1 MPETHCDEM
10 CKPSYVDLSD
20 AFHFQL
26 LLLFLCRII
35 AKQKENKMDLN
46 NVAMI
51 MAPNLFL
58 NTGNKSGVTLREAE
72 MAKGTINI
80 VRMLIKYHAILWT
93 VGGTHTYFEKIRSLG
108 SRKIIIIIMKY
119 TMTTFGIMT
128 TCDVDVPCTCNWS
141 LKVTKPCSVNIL

>member
-1 MPETHCDEM
+1 MVFPQE
-10 CKPSYVDLSD
+10 SYELIYIHHAKSQITCILYYSTGILY
-20 AFHFQL
+20 FSFQL

-93 VGGTHTYFEKIRSLG
+93 VSVLI
-108 SRKIIIIIMKY
+108 
-119 TMTTFGIMT
+119 
-128 TCDVDVPCTCNWS
+128 
-141 LKVTKPCSVNIL
+141 CSVLDLKQIVDSEEICTPKSKEAN